1 MRSVARARRSPY
13 ERGLPSLNEARAE
26 RLRATVGGKVRLRA
40 MSPVF
45 WLWAGL
51 GIAVFAVVYWRIAA
65 GELESQKNQ
74 VLAKRR
80 AIEKTLGPRLLPFVS
95 RIENWAAEL
104 ARGKATEQIAS
115 DANWSL
121 IAHRPG
127 VYLRVR
133 SEVASSP
140 ERLRRAASASL
151 HDGFTSCF
159 FIAEGSSDPRRG
171 PACQRSADCSPGLL
185 CNEWDV
191 CSPPTR
197 PYNMRLAYRAWR
209 VLSSDF
215 SDELREATNDLQ
227 VRAQEHEIDQVTRVD
242 VPVAIE
248 VLQRAQTA
256 TIVLD
261 EPVEESVLKS
271 VEPLEGETQEERLQ
285 RLPHVVRV
293 GIWELPSGRRLVRW
307 FGRAEGR
314 LLAVGRPVRLDPD
327 IRAAQQRQANN
338 CALAVDLKQA
348 IIEKG
353 TASAE
358 DQSSSPASSVGES
371 EPPSSD
377 LTKQGAR
384 GGMRDSGRSIH

>member
-1 MRSVARARRSPY
+1 
-13 ERGLPSLNEARAE
+13 
-26 RLRATVGGKVRLRA
+26 
-40 MSPVF
+40 
-45 WLWAGL
+45 
-51 GIAVFAVVYWRIAA
+51 
-65 GELESQKNQ
+65 
-74 VLAKRR
+74 
-80 AIEKTLGPRLLPFVS
+80 
-95 RIENWAAEL
+95 
-104 ARGKATEQIAS
+104 
-115 DANWSL
+115 
-121 IAHRPG
+121 
-127 VYLRVR
+127 
-133 SEVASSP
+133 
-140 ERLRRAASASL
+140 
-151 HDGFTSCF
+151 
-159 FIAEGSSDPRRG
+159 
-171 PACQRSADCSPGLL
+171 
-185 CNEWDV
+185 
-191 CSPPTR
+191 
-197 PYNMRLAYRAWR
+197 MRLAYRAWR